1 MSQFVK
7 VARSRARALFLSRKR
22 PFLVG
27 TFPGKKSQHSSLHC
41 GFARSTNG
49 SVGAAELVCSALAFP
64 HPLVPLVISRRR
76 RFRRHQSRW
85 RVHPPGCASAPI
97 PARSGAPQQHPLTH
111 LYPDASRRSL
121 ALQPTRRR
129 DRSCPSIAVRSLLR
143 CGVTRR
149 FVLPPIRER
158 GTRCRR
164 KLVCPMVSGI
174 KKPFDSRR
182 QAFVEE
188 PLI

>member
-1 MSQFVK
+1 MQHIKMFRYRDDLDCFVVSDECRCIADQLWLTEWNSVVWIGRLFTLDS
-7 VARSRARALFLSRKR
+7 VARARALFLSRKR
-22 PFLVG
+22 PSLVG

-121 ALQPTRRR
+121 AL
-129 DRSCPSIAVRSLLR
+129 
-143 CGVTRR
+143 
-149 FVLPPIRER
+149 
-158 GTRCRR
+158 
-164 KLVCPMVSGI
+164 
-174 KKPFDSRR
+174 
-182 QAFVEE
+182 
-188 PLI
+188 

>member
-1 MSQFVK
+1 MDGRYPGAIGPTFGRLRPVNPA
-7 VARSRARALFLSRKR
+7 VAAAR
-22 PFLVG
+22 
-27 TFPGKKSQHSSLHC
+27 
-41 GFARSTNG
+41 
-49 SVGAAELVCSALAFP
+49 
-64 HPLVPLVISRRR
+64 VI
-76 RFRRHQSRW
+76 
-85 RVHPPGCASAPI
+85 V
-97 PARSGAPQQHPLTH
+97 
-111 LYPDASRRSL
+111 DE
-121 ALQPTRRR
+121 
-129 DRSCPSIAVRSLLR
+129 LLR

-164 KLVCPMVSGI
+164 KLVCPKVSGI